1 MTVLDDAD
9 LEYTRDLGAS
19 TYLSAYVHLMSRKL
33 GIDDSDDEAVNGMA
47 LQMLDT
53 LNLSTYAA
61 WCGLMNDK
69 SEVENA
75 LKELRG
81 AVEAL
86 YAPIE

>member
-1 MTVLDDAD
+1 MTDLDDAD

-33 GIDDSDDEAVNGMA
+33 GIDDSDNEAVNGMA

-53 LNLSTYAA
+53 LNLSTVAA

-69 SEVENA
+69 DGVENA

-81 AVEAL
+81 TVEAL
-86 YAPIE
+86 YDDKG